1 MRGWGRWARLMLKVL
16 PGRRP
21 HNNGATLGF
30 RSLQNVQWHAKLV
43 TEHDACFFLQH
54 PGGTI
59 KAIERSIP
67 EAVNH
72 ATIELEIDVPL
83 APGTRCR

>member
-21 HNNGATLGF
+21 HNNGATIGL

-43 TEHDACFFLQH
+43 TEHDACFFLQ
-54 PGGTI
+54 PQG
-59 KAIERSIP
+59 AR
-67 EAVNH
+67 
-72 ATIELEIDVPL
+72 
-83 APGTRCR
+83 